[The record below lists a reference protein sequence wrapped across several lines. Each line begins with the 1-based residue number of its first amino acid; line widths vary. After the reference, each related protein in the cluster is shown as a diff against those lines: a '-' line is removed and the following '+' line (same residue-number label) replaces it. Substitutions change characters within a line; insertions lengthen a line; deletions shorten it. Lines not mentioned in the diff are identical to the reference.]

1 MYNFSLH
8 NFLLNKKS
16 NYITPALTDR
26 YDDNGAFI
34 PGTWRNDLP
43 LAGVNGK
50 ENTPSSYVSNEA
62 KSIRE
67 ELEQYFMSATGKLS
81 WQYKHV

>member
-1 MYNFSLH
+1 M
-8 NFLLNKKS
+8 
-16 NYITPALTDR
+16 
-26 YDDNGAFI
+26 
-34 PGTWRNDLP
+34 P

-67 ELEQYFMSATGKLS
+67 ELEQYFMSATGEFIKNSTLFINASFKLMYIVH
-81 WQYKHV
+81 QYHIVHT